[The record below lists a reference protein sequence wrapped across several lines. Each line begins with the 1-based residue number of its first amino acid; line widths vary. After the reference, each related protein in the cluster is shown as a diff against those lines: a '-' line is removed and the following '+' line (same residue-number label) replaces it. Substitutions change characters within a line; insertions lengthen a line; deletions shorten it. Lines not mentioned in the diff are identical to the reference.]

1 MAKSIIDIILPD
13 LGEGISGAEVSEVSI
28 SVGDQLNK
36 GDTIVVLESDKASME
51 IPSDLNGTVKE
62 ILVKTGQAI
71 EVGHSLIKLETDN
84 AQENKEKTN
93 PRVDETGDKQ
103 EPLKQPS
110 PQNTQSDVQL
120 DPSSGDKTF
129 SSPGVRR
136 LARELSIDLSHIKGS
151 GDKGR
156 ITKDDL
162 HKHIKLQMASQRG
175 VAQSINQEVDYKEW
189 GSTEEIKLSKIK
201 KITGRRLQE
210 AWQTIPHVTQ
220 FDEAD
225 ITKLD
230 STRRAMNK
238 ELEKKKIK
246 ITFLPFLIK
255 AATHVLKSMPEFNSS
270 LNHTGETL
278 IMKHY
283 YNIGI
288 AVDTPRGLVVPV
300 IKDVDSKTIVDL
312 SIELMDISDRA
323 KSNKLKPKE
332 LSGGTFTI
340 SSLGGIGGKFFTPII
355 NPPEVAILGISKSI
369 WENIYNHETKSSS
382 PKYIMP
388 FSLSYDHRIIDGAAA
403 AKFTSTF
410 SHTIEE
416 LSFKEK

>member
-84 AQENKEKTN
+84 AQENKEKTK

-332 LSGGTFTI
+332 LSGATFTI

-369 WENIYNHETKSSS
+369 WENLYNHETTSSS

>member
-84 AQENKEKTN
+84 AQENKEKTK

-120 DPSSGDKTF
+120 DPPSGDKTF

-175 VAQSINQEVDYKEW
+175 VAQSINQEVDYKVW

>member
-84 AQENKEKTN
+84 AQENKEKTK

-120 DPSSGDKTF
+120 DPPSGDKTF

-156 ITKDDL
+156 ITKGDL

-369 WENIYNHETKSSS
+369 WENIYNHKTKSSS

>member
-84 AQENKEKTN
+84 AQENKEKTK
-93 PRVDETGDKQ
+93 PQVDETGDKQ

-369 WENIYNHETKSSS
+369 WENIYNHKTKSSS